1 MNNNQNSGSNEWE
14 RRVRKARTIP
24 IQAMCKRLGIELP
37 KKGKNGSFYGTCPV
51 CDDEGRHFHVS
62 PQKAGGRGLY
72 FCRTCG
78 SGGDSLSLFMAVRK
92 TSFPEAVRELSD
104 G

>member
-51 CDDEGRHFHVS
+51 CDDEGHHFHVS
-62 PQKAGGRGLY
+62 PQKGNSGLWY
-72 FCRTCG
+72 CFEC
-78 SGGDSLSLFMAVRK
+78 SEGGDALSLHMQVRK
-92 TSFPEAVRELSD
+92 LTFPESVRALIN
-104 G
+104 